1 MIVDMNNIPKGSYA
15 EIIKNSLVGLKF
27 TPDPFPDHVWD
38 TEFEGINKFFFVEA
52 VKRIRKTQA
61 NFPTY
66 SEVYAEINKIT
77 VENAKKTREYGLPH
91 LNEKEVELSRKAR
104 AVFRKWYKWLNSYSK
119 VTPKILEEYSDGC
132 ARDYSKIG
140 LGREG
145 MENVEVLFKEA
156 DRQKR
161 IQDEAEDA

>member
-1 MIVDMNNIPKGSYA
+1 MNIDTNNIPKGTYA

-27 TPDPFPDHVWD
+27 TPTPFPDSIWN
-38 TEFEGINKFFFVEA
+38 TEFDGVNKFFFVEA

-66 SEVYAEINKIT
+66 SDVYDEINKIT
-77 VENAKKTREYGLPH
+77 VEQAKKTIKYGLPD
-91 LNEKEVELSRKAR
+91 LTKKEVELSRKAR
-104 AVFRKWYKWLNSYSK
+104 AVFRKWYKWLNSHSK

-145 MENVEVLFKEA
+145 MENVEILFKEA
-156 DRQKR
+156 DRQKA
-161 IQDEAEDA
+161 IQDEALK